1 MLTHPGPRQSSLR
14 QTMGNETII
23 LSARVACLVHLRGG
37 ESELTVGSAGCELA
51 NQVRMDA
58 WIGVSVQGSLGVTH
72 S

>member
-1 MLTHPGPRQSSLR
+1 
-14 QTMGNETII
+14 MGNETII

-37 ESELTVGSAGCELA
+37 ERELTVGSAGCELA